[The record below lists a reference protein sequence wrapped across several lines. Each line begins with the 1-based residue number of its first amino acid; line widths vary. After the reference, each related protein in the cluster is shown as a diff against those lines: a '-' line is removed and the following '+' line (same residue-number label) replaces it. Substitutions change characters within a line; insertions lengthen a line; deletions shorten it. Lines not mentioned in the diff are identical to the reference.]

1 MAGPPVDLRFKGLKE
16 LDKALGKA
24 DKKLRKELRNRFKG
38 VAGVVAT
45 EARSVAE
52 SKGLRKSGDLIR
64 GIRPFSTGARTGVR
78 SSATHAGYNYPQR
91 LEYDEGGLRAT
102 LGPALEA
109 KGDEVFQ
116 AAEGLIDDIA
126 DEFNLGGSI

>member
-24 DKKLRKELRNRFKG
+24 DKRLRKELRTRFKD
-38 VAGVVAT
+38 VAGIVAT
-45 EARSVAE
+45 EAQDVAE
-52 SKGLRKSGDLIR
+52 SKGLRKSGDLIK

-78 SSATHAGYNYPQR
+78 SSATHGGFNYPQR
-91 LEYDEGGLRAT
+91 LEYEQGGLRAT
-102 LGPALEA
+102 LGPALDA
-109 KGDEVFQ
+109 KADDVFD

-126 DEFNLGGSI
+126 DEFNGGGI

>member
-24 DKKLRKELRNRFKG
+24 DKRLRKELRARFKD
-38 VAGVVAT
+38 VAGIVAT
-45 EARSVAE
+45 EAKDVAE
-52 SKGLRKSGDLIR
+52 SKGLRKSGDLIK

-78 SSATHAGYNYPQR
+78 SSATHGGFNYPQR
-91 LEYDEGGLRAT
+91 LEYEQGGLRAT
-102 LGPALEA
+102 LGPALDA
-109 KGDEVFQ
+109 KADDVFD

-126 DEFNLGGSI
+126 DEFNGGGI